1 MSEELITRMKRLED
15 RQDKL
20 EQSHEQITI
29 FITNELD
36 NMGNYRNRADSDL
49 SKMTGKIELLS
60 QIVSEHQNIFE
71 TQEDRDRA
79 KAVNRRIKNHQTRLN
94 NETNNRKSNQ

>member
-1 MSEELITRMKRLED
+1 MARMKRLED

-20 EQSHEQITI
+20 EQHHEEITT
-29 FITNELD
+29 FITNELN

-60 QIVSEHQNIFE
+60 QIVSEHQDIFE

-94 NETNNRKSNQ
+94 NETNNRKSNK